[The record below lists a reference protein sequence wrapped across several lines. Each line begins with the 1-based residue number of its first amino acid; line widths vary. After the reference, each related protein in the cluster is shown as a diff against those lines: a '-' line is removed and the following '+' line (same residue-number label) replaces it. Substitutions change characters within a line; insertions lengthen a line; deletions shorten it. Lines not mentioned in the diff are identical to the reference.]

1 MRIIRSVKI
10 VSPVNKGKLQ
20 GIHDFLVEYN
30 NCVNY
35 YIKRLWSDK
44 KFTGKYV
51 DKNYIES
58 GKARFNL
65 TMRLI
70 QSAGMEALHNVKS
83 QRKLSNRKRKMP
95 KFKVLNATLNR
106 NMWYL
111 AKNKNTY
118 DWVYLHSG
126 FKYYIPF
133 HKTKM
138 WNKWECKG
146 FTLVK
151 SINLSIKNNRLV
163 IKFYFEKETP
173 EIKKQGEIE
182 GLDLGYVNLATC
194 SDGQIVGKHLNQ
206 YIRSFGKRR
215 RFTHDTIT
223 SKSYQELKKLDLSN
237 INVLVLENLKYVKRG
252 MFSRTH
258 NRHLSHWL
266 YAKTVNWLK
275 QRCEEQGIRL
285 EFKSPFK
292 TSQYCRICGKW
303 DRRNRDREK
312 FKCVHCGHE
321 EHADINGAKNLK
333 LLGLAGAYSLRY
345 PSNLLS
351 NYSLQIA

>member
-35 YIKRLWSDK
+35 YIKRLWCEK
-44 KFTGKYV
+44 RFTGKYLDSSYTEAV
-51 DKNYIES
+51 K
-58 GKARFNL
+58 GRFDL
-65 TMRLI
+65 TFRLI
-70 QSAGMEALHNVKS
+70 QTAANEALHNVKS
-83 QRKLSNRKRKMP
+83 QRKISKRKRMMP
-95 KFKVLNATLNR
+95 RFRKLSIELNQKFWRLS
-106 NMWYL
+106 
-111 AKNKNTY
+111 KNTNSF

-138 WNKWECKG
+138 WNKWDNAG
-146 FTLVK
+146 FVLSK
-151 SINLSIKNNRLV
+151 SIRISIRYGKL
-163 IKFYFEKETP
+163 ILEFYFNKETP
-173 EIKKQGEIE
+173 EIKKQGKIE
-182 GLDLGYVNLATC
+182 GLDLGYVNLASC